1 MDAWCVC
8 RARVTMCSNRRL
20 HYQDDFVIFLSNYVL
35 KELSDN
41 QVVSCVIQIMIG
53 SKQESHLR

>member
-1 MDAWCVC
+1 
-8 RARVTMCSNRRL
+8 MCSNRRL
-20 HYQDDFVIFLSNYVL
+20 HYQDGSVIFLSNYVL

-41 QVVSCVIQIMIG
+41 QVVSCVIQTMIG